1 MLAIEQCPTCEEVIT
16 ELDSEECIPN
26 VQAEEPIQKVKLDP
40 KIHHEVAPFPVQFHD
55 REAQQKA
62 SSNLESAR
70 THFDSSKLRI
80 SFNR

>member
-1 MLAIEQCPTCEEVIT
+1 MSATVQCPTCEMVIT
-16 ELDSEECIPN
+16 ESDSEECIPN
-26 VQAEEPIQKVKLDP
+26 VQTEEQTRKVKLDP
-40 KIHHEVAPFPVQFHD
+40 KIIHEVEPLSGKFHD

-62 SSNLESAR
+62 LSDLESAR